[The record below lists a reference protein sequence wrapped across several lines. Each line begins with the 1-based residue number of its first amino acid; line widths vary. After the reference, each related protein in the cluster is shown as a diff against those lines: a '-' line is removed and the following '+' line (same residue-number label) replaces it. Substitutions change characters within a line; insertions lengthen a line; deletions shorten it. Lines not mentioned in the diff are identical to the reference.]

1 MTLSSHF
8 IFPSSTNIAK
18 DALVKALLLEAIPN
32 KVLASTFLCIYGF
45 HPYPWQELLFV
56 FFIIATAIPGTL
68 NAVKVL
74 FTKAS
79 TCGSVICP
87 KERVVVIT
95 VIRAN
100 NLFSYFVFFFFF

>member
-8 IFPSSTNIAK
+8 IFPSSTNMAK
-18 DALVKALLLEAIPN
+18 DALKALLLEAIPN
-32 KVLASTFLCIYGF
+32 KVLASTFLLYLWISPHTLGKNYF
-45 HPYPWQELLFV
+45 SV
-56 FFIIATAIPGTL
+56 FYNCYLPGTL

-87 KERVVVIT
+87 KEM
-95 VIRAN
+95 
-100 NLFSYFVFFFFF
+100 S